1 MNLNFLVIFSTA
13 LIPVIVGFVWYNPR
27 VMGTI
32 WMRELGMTPDS
43 NKDIKM
49 VPILIANLIAGVFL
63 AAGLV
68 SLVIH
73 QQGIYSILANEASLK
88 DSSSP
93 LSQYVADFMLKYGQ
107 NFRTF
112 RHGVLHGFL
121 AAMMLI
127 LPAVTVSSLW
137 EQRSWKYI
145 GLTFGYWAITLM
157 LMGGIICAFA

>member
-1 MNLNFLVIFSTA
+1 MNLNFLVILSTA
-13 LIPVIVGFVWYNPR
+13 LIPVIVGFVWYNPK

-49 VPILIANLIAGVFL
+49 VPILITNLIAGVFL
-63 AAGLV
+63 AVGLV

-73 QQGIYSILANEASLK
+73 QQGIYSVLANEASMK

-93 LSQYVADFMLKYGQ
+93 LNQYVADFMLKYGQ

-112 RHGVLHGFL
+112 KHGALHGFL
-121 AAMMLI
+121 AAVMLI

-137 EQRSWKYI
+137 ERRSWKYI